1 MNSIQE
7 IKEQLGYEEI
17 GLDDTFVFHCTQCG
31 KCCIHRD
38 DILLSPKD
46 LFNIAKK
53 FQITPENALEQY
65 CETYIGSNSRFP
77 VVRLKPQGSVK
88 RCPLLKDRKCL
99 VHDVK
104 PTVCAMF
111 PIGRYLS
118 LPADSNFPE
127 NPEEMSVGYIFNN
140 PECGDGLEIHTVR
153 EWFHDFNIPLKDD
166 YFFTWTKTQATLC
179 KHLRFLEEHLSEKT
193 MISIWN
199 AILITLYLNYD
210 ITENFQTQ
218 FQKNS
223 DAILSLIETL
233 RNVDIPMPKKA

>member
-1 MNSIQE
+1 MNSIKE
-7 IKEQLGYEEI
+7 LKEQLGYEEI
-17 GLDDTFVFHCTQCG
+17 GLDDIFVFHCTQCG
-31 KCCIHRD
+31 KCCIHRE

-65 CETYIGSNSRFP
+65 CETYIGCNSRFP
-77 VVRLKPQGSVK
+77 VVRLKPRGIVK
-88 RCPLLKDRKCL
+88 RCPLLKNQKCL

-111 PIGRYLS
+111 PIGRYLP
-118 LPADSNFPE
+118 LPADDDFPE
-127 NPEEMSVGYIFNN
+127 NPEKMSVGYIFNN
-140 PECGDGLEIHTVR
+140 PECGDGSETHTVR

-166 YFFTWTKTQATLC
+166 YFFTWTKTQATLR

-193 MISIWN
+193 MLRIWN

-210 ITENFQTQ
+210 ITEDFQTQ
-218 FQKNS
+218 FQQNS
-223 DAILSLIETL
+223 DVILSLIETL
-233 RNVDIPMPKKA
+233 RNVDISMPKKA

>member
-1 MNSIQE
+1 M
-7 IKEQLGYEEI
+7 
-17 GLDDTFVFHCTQCG
+17 
-31 KCCIHRD
+31 R
-38 DILLSPKD
+38 
-46 LFNIAKK
+46 
-53 FQITPENALEQY
+53 
-65 CETYIGSNSRFP
+65 
-77 VVRLKPQGSVK
+77 
-88 RCPLLKDRKCL
+88 
-99 VHDVK
+99 
-104 PTVCAMF
+104 
-111 PIGRYLS
+111 
-118 LPADSNFPE
+118 
-127 NPEEMSVGYIFNN
+127 
-140 PECGDGLEIHTVR
+140 ECGDGLEIHTVR

>member
-1 MNSIQE
+1 MNSIKE
-7 IKEQLGYEEI
+7 LKEQLGYEEI

-111 PIGRYLS
+111 PIGRYLA

-153 EWFHDFNIPLKDD
+153 EWFHDFNICCG
-166 YFFTWTKTQATLC
+166 QA
-179 KHLRFLEEHLSEKT
+179 FL
-193 MISIWN
+193 
-199 AILITLYLNYD
+199 
-210 ITENFQTQ
+210 
-218 FQKNS
+218 
-223 DAILSLIETL
+223 
-233 RNVDIPMPKKA
+233 